1 MRNKNRFVAL
11 VLSILTGV
19 VLCGCDSTTSSNQSS
34 LPSSKEVNVI
44 SATDS
49 TQEQTTELTTSIS
62 STTIVTTTTQT
73 TTQPTTTTIQTTTT
87 TAKIETDTVEKI
99 VELAHTGKTDF
110 TSVDM
115 IDMDEV
121 ESLVKNAIVQQLSQR
136 DDNAVRKTRYH
147 SAIGFNY

>member
-1 MRNKNRFVAL
+1 M
-11 VLSILTGV
+11 VLIK
-19 VLCGCDSTTSSNQSS
+19 
-34 LPSSKEVNVI
+34 SKKCSDGYN
-44 SATDS
+44 SGY
-49 TQEQTTELTTSIS
+49 LY
-62 STTIVTTTTQT
+62 
-73 TTQPTTTTIQTTTT
+73 
-87 TAKIETDTVEKI
+87 TVEKI